1 MSGGV
6 DYEDLVEKA
15 LRKVVHDVLEI
26 AGREGL
32 KGDQHFFMTFLTSD
46 PRNTIPPWLKANH
59 PNEMSVILQHQ
70 FWDLNVD
77 DQSFSVTLSFG
88 GKPERLH
95 VMLDTVTAFSDPAS
109 KFELQF
115 RTPTPEEPLLVGA
128 SSPADDTSSEASDAK
143 KDEVGG
149 TDNVVTLDAFRK
161 K

>member
-32 KGDQHFFMTFLTSD
+32 KGDQHFFITFLTSD
-46 PRNTIPPWLKANH
+46 PRNTIPPWLKVNH

-77 DQSFSVTLSFG
+77 DDSFSVTLSFG

-95 VMLDTVTAFSDPAS
+95 VLFETITAFSDPAS

-115 RTPTPEEPLLVGA
+115 RAPAQDQPLQVGA
-128 SSPADDTSSEASDAK
+128 SSSAVDDAEVTETK
-143 KDEVGG
+143 KDDGGG